1 MTAKD
6 TPAPAPG
13 EARAS
18 VLARLC
24 ALRPLPEPVLEEVD
38 TVLVRLLGEAI
49 AAVRADVA
57 LRLSVC
63 DWAPVEAVRMLAF
76 DEIEIARPI
85 LERSRRLAD
94 EDLETLAAID
104 AEHRCALAGRAQVSE
119 RLSTLIAARRE
130 PDCLIVLAGNRGA
143 RLSDAS
149 AADFASVAR
158 GAPDLQRSLAARD
171 DLRPGLARALMAVAA
186 DAVRADLARRWP
198 DLELERLSGAGQGD
212 AAPPADQDEDAK
224 AGALVNRLA
233 RQGHLSAAD
242 LVRAAAGG
250 RDAFTDH
257 IAARLTGL
265 ETADWRRALA
275 RSPLR
280 ACLLCARAAALPGA
294 EAAAFHQA
302 LAEYGRVHV
311 LPPDRLAA
319 ACDEIYTAYARDD
332 ARRALHRLGAGASI
346 H

>member
-1 MTAKD
+1 M
-6 TPAPAPG
+6 
-13 EARAS
+13 
-18 VLARLC
+18 LARLC
-24 ALRPLPEPVLEEVD
+24 TLRPLPDRVLVEVD
-38 TVLVRLLGEAI
+38 AMLVRLLGEAI
-49 AAVRADVA
+49 EAVRADVA

-76 DEIEIARPI
+76 DKIEIARPI

-94 EDLETLAAID
+94 ADLETLAALD
-104 AEHRCALAGRAQVSE
+104 AEHRRVLAGRAQVSE
-119 RLSTLIAARRE
+119 RLSTLIASRRE
-130 PDCLIVLAGNRGA
+130 PGCLIVLAQNRGA
-143 RLSDAS
+143 QLSDAS
-149 AADFASVAR
+149 AADFAGVAR
-158 GAPDLQRSLAARD
+158 GAPDLQHSLAARD

-186 DAVRADLARRWP
+186 DAVRAELAERWP
-198 DLELERLSGAGQGD
+198 DLELQRLAATMDDD
-212 AAPPADQDEDAK
+212 AAPPTDQDADAK

-233 RQGHLSAAD
+233 RQGQLSAAD

-250 RDAFTDH
+250 RDANTDH

-280 ACLLCARAAALPGA
+280 ACLLCARAAALPGT

-319 ACDEIYTAYARDD
+319 ACDEIYTAYARDE

>member
-1 MTAKD
+1 M
-6 TPAPAPG
+6 
-13 EARAS
+13 
-18 VLARLC
+18 
-24 ALRPLPEPVLEEVD
+24 
-38 TVLVRLLGEAI
+38 LVRLLGEAI
-49 AAVRADVA
+49 ATVRADVA
-57 LRLSVC
+57 LRLSTC
-63 DWAPVEAVRMLAF
+63 DWAPMEAVRMLAF

-94 EDLETLAAID
+94 ADLESLAALD
-104 AEHRCALAGRAQVSE
+104 TERRCALAGRAHVSE
-119 RLSTLIAARRE
+119 RLSTLIASRRE
-130 PDCLIVLAGNRGA
+130 PDCLMVLAGNRGA
-143 RLSDAS
+143 QLSDAA

-158 GAPDLQRSLAARD
+158 DAPDLQRSLADRD

-186 DAVRADLARRWP
+186 DAVRAELARRWP
-198 DLELERLSGAGQGD
+198 DLELERLSGAMED
-212 AAPPADQDEDAK
+212 AADPPADRDEDAK
-224 AGALVNRLA
+224 AGALVDRLA

-242 LVRAAAGG
+242 LVRAATSG

-257 IAARLTGL
+257 VAARLTGL

-302 LAEYGRVHV
+302 MAEYGRVHV
-311 LPPDRLAA
+311 MPPDRLAA

>member
-1 MTAKD
+1 MTAQD
-6 TPAPAPG
+6 TPTPAPG
-13 EARAS
+13 EAKAS
-18 VLARLC
+18 MLARLC
-24 ALRPLPEPVLEEVD
+24 ALRPLPEPVLDEVD
-38 TVLVRLLGEAI
+38 AMLVRLLGEAI

-57 LRLSVC
+57 LRLSAC
-63 DWAPVEAVRMLAF
+63 DWAPMEAVRLLAF

-85 LERSRRLAD
+85 LERSKRLAD
-94 EDLETLAAID
+94 ADLDALAAID
-104 AEHRCALAGRAQVSE
+104 AAHRCALAGRAQVSE

-130 PDCLIVLAGNRGA
+130 PDCLMVLAGNRGA
-143 RLSDAS
+143 QLSETS

-158 GAPDLQRSLAARD
+158 GAPDLQRSLASRG

-186 DAVRADLARRWP
+186 DAVRADLAGRWP
-198 DLELERLSGAGQGD
+198 DLEPERLSSAIED
-212 AAPPADQDEDAK
+212 AAAPPEDQDADAQ
-224 AGALVNRLA
+224 AAALVDRLA
-233 RQGHLSAAD
+233 RQGHLRAAD

-265 ETADWRRALA
+265 ETADWRRALS

-294 EAAAFHQA
+294 DAAAFHQA
-302 LAEYGRVHV
+302 LAEYGRVHA
-311 LPPDRLAA
+311 LSPDHLAD
-319 ACDEIYTAYARDD
+319 ACEEIYTAYARDD